1 MVGKGNAQGKGQVM
15 EGKGRKGV
23 STFKTKINM
32 LNSFATPSISKI
44 LHKNRRKKTM

>member
-23 STFKTKINM
+23 STFQLSRPK
-32 LNSFATPSISKI
+32 
-44 LHKNRRKKTM
+44 